1 MNMRDLSF
9 EELMERAIS
18 ARKDENMKMLISIN
32 KEFTRRVKKRI
43 LMGKKPMKTSLAGQ
57 EQTKKWIEKEPQ
69 LAKKVRT
76 QESNNKWRTKNLSKI
91 RRKNLTKDSDI
102 NKKKTLW

>member
-1 MNMRDLSF
+1 MRNLSF
-9 EELMERAIS
+9 EELMEKAIS
-18 ARKDENMKMLISIN
+18 SKKDKDIRTLIRIN

-43 LMGKKPMKTSLAGQ
+43 LMDKKPMKTSLAGQ
-57 EQTKKWIEKEPQ
+57 EQTKKWIEKDAQ

-76 QESNNKWRTKNLSKI
+76 QESNKKWRIKNLSKI

-102 NKKKTLW
+102 NKKKFLW

>member
-1 MNMRDLSF
+1 MRDLSF
-9 EELMERAIS
+9 EELMEKAIS
-18 ARKDENMKMLISIN
+18 SKKDKDISTLIRIN
-32 KEFTRRVKKRI
+32 KEFNRRVKKRI

-57 EQTKKWIEKEPQ
+57 EQTKKWIEKDAQ

-76 QESNNKWRTKNLSKI
+76 QESNKKWRTKNLSKI

>member
-1 MNMRDLSF
+1 MRNLSF
-9 EELMERAIS
+9 EELMEKAINS
-18 ARKDENMKMLISIN
+18 KKDKDISTLIRIN

-57 EQTKKWIEKEPQ
+57 EQTKKWIEKDAQ

-76 QESNNKWRTKNLSKI
+76 QESNKKWRTKNLSKI

-102 NKKKTLW
+102 NKKKSLW

>member
-1 MNMRDLSF
+1 MRDLSF

-18 ARKDENMKMLISIN
+18 ARKDKNMKTLISIN

-69 LAKKVRT
+69 LAKKIRVG
-76 QESNNKWRTKNLSKI
+76 ESNKKWRTKNLSKI
-91 RRKNLTKDSDI
+91 RRKNLASDTDI

>member
-1 MNMRDLSF
+1 
-9 EELMERAIS
+9 
-18 ARKDENMKMLISIN
+18 MKTLISIN

-69 LAKKVRT
+69 LAKKIRT
-76 QESNNKWRTKNLSKI
+76 EESNKKWRSKNASKI
-91 RRKNLTKDSDI
+91 RLKNLTNDTDI